1 LGGLRRPPG
10 LSGRAATGRRR
21 VPTLWGRLRRPLRLC
36 DWRQGSGLWRRP
48 WGSGMLDGRLERGLL
63 RRLWGGGLWG
73 GRSVGIE
80 LGRWGRKRRRGL
92 LRRKNRRPL
101 GRRWR
106 GPL

>member
-1 LGGLRRPPG
+1 
-10 LSGRAATGRRR
+10 
-21 VPTLWGRLRRPLRLC
+21 
-36 DWRQGSGLWRRP
+36 
-48 WGSGMLDGRLERGLL
+48 LDGRLERGLL